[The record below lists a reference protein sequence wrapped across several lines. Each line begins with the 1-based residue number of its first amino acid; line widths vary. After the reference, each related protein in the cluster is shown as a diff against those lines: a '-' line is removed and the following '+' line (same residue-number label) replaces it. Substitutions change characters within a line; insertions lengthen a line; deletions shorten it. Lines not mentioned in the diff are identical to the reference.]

1 MRVALAIGVASAV
14 FTAVAFA
21 RPDAS
26 PDFEFWWR
34 GAQMLL
40 TGNNPYLVA
49 PNTLAWPLPDP
60 LFYPLPALMLT
71 APLSWLSL
79 SVAGA
84 VFMGISGGLLAWLVT
99 REGLWRLWIFGTASY
114 FMACKVGQ
122 WSPIIMA
129 VAFLPAAGFLAA
141 MKPNLGL
148 ALLTYRPT
156 WRAILGCVVVGL
168 LSFAVLPSWLLDWH
182 ANTASLVGH
191 GPPVLTP
198 VGAIVLLALL
208 RWRRPEARLLL
219 AMACV
224 PQLLFFADQLPL
236 FLIPRTRREMMLLTF
251 CSAFA
256 FFFWYIRF
264 ADNPA
269 YVLAAAPYVM
279 WSSYLPCL
287 AMVLRRPNEG
297 DTPEWIERAL
307 VHVGRL
313 AWRWPGAVS
322 SGRNM
327 VDHDR
332 HSAAARQDCPVRT
345 TKYYL
350 P

>member
-1 MRVALAIGVASAV
+1 MATVIAAWVGESGNQIPASTAPSRSMRLRVALAIGLASAI

-40 TGNNPYLVA
+40 AGDNPYLVA
-49 PNTLAWPLPDP
+49 PNTQAWPLPDP
-60 LFYPLPALMLT
+60 LFYPLPTLILT

-79 SVAGA
+79 PVAGA
-84 VFMGISGGLLAWLVT
+84 VFMAISGGLLAWLVT
-99 REGLWRLWIFGTASY
+99 RDGFWRLWIFGSASY

-129 VAFLPAAGFLAA
+129 VAFLPSAGFLAA

-148 ALLTYRPT
+148 ALLSYRPA
-156 WRAILGCVVVGL
+156 WRAILGCIVVGL
-168 LSFAVLPSWLLDWH
+168 LSFAFLPSWLLDWH
-182 ANTASLVGH
+182 SNTASLVGH
-191 GPPVLTP
+191 APPILTP
-198 VGAIVLLALL
+198 VGAVVLLALL

-224 PQLLFFADQLPL
+224 PQLLFWADQLPL
-236 FLIPRTRREMMLLTF
+236 FLIPRTRREMMTLTL
-251 CSAFA
+251 CSTIG
-256 FFFWYIRF
+256 FFLWYIRF

-269 YVLAAAPYVM
+269 YVLAAAPYVT
-279 WSSYLPCL
+279 WSSYLPCVV
-287 AMVLRRPNEG
+287 MVLRRPNAG

-307 VHVGRL
+307 ARL
-313 AWRWPGAVS
+313 
-322 SGRNM
+322 
-327 VDHDR
+327 
-332 HSAAARQDCPVRT
+332 VRFSRLLT
-345 TKYYL
+345 Q
-350 P
+350 